1 MTNFTNS
8 NYRIT
13 MGTKN
18 LAEKGLT
25 KESNNGDNN
34 QSTGIVLNRMYTGS
48 YLSTNLGHEVINMFQ
63 ADNGKHYLYLNS
75 SGNLVGEGKNV
86 KTMLLVRGIGNNRVE
101 VVGMAK
107 NLQPVDSACCTL
119 PRDLNRINKSVQ
131 LDQKKFLTSK
141 EHKVEYGTVPIID
154 IFGEEGQQSV
164 YVSFWVDD
172 QNFFKPKD
180 GFRLIL
186 EFPPTNDKER
196 ENYRNLDNTAETD
209 EGKTKVVRIKDHNLS
224 SQSLRQ
230 FILEG
235 EDLETLT
242 ELCKVED
249 QTDCFWDA
257 GSEKIEVPKDI
268 EKRRVSIFDI
278 CQIQNDENRI
288 SNALSYFIQIY
299 PDLWGNFFK
308 NIINSED
315 LGEILSVTRE
325 ENAKVNKQECEDE
338 TGGRVD
344 LLIRTKNYYIII
356 ENKIDSDIIIDQ
368 TKNLTQLKRY
378 YNYVKHL
385 QENAEK
391 KRKEY
396 ENKKEELLKK
406 INELNLKV
414 SKSKTPNG
422 CRVRGWEKNITEFQE
437 RILKLDENINELN
450 DKVIEGFVLAPDYN
464 MPSEAERQIK
474 DDKGK
479 TCYTYQELRYSMIY
493 NWLEKNA
500 QDELSQDDNF
510 KAFHNAIKRHT
521 YEYENLSLYEDMK
534 TDFFTRIKNLTS
546 SQNQDPNA

>member
-1 MTNFTNS
+1 MEANIS
-8 NYRIT
+8 
-13 MGTKN
+13 
-18 LAEKGLT
+18 
-25 KESNNGDNN
+25 SN
-34 QSTGIVLNRMYTGS
+34 QSQLQQAATGQEVEPKGIVLNRMYTGS

-86 KTMLLVRGIGNNRVE
+86 KTMLLVRGISNNRVE

-119 PRDLNRINKSVQ
+119 PKDIDRINESIRK
-131 LDQKKFLTSK
+131 DQKDFLTSG
-141 EHKVEYGTVPIID
+141 EHIVTYGGVPIID
-154 IFGEEGQQSV
+154 IFGSKGQQSV
-164 YVSFWVDD
+164 YVSYWVEDKD
-172 QNFFKPKD
+172 FFKPKD

-186 EFPPTNDKER
+186 EFPPANNKGR
-196 ENYRNLDNTAETD
+196 ESYNTAETD
-209 EGKTKVVRIKDHNLS
+209 EVKTKVIEIKYHNLS

-235 EDLETLT
+235 EDLKTLT

-299 PDLWGNFFK
+299 PDLWGKFFK
-308 NIINSED
+308 NIINSGDLD

-325 ENAKVNKQECEDE
+325 ENAKVNKQECVDE

-356 ENKIDSDIIIDQ
+356 ENKIDSDIIIDE

-378 YNYVKHL
+378 YNYVKYL
-385 QENAEK
+385 QKNAKDE
-391 KRKEY
+391 RD
-396 ENKKEELLKK
+396 ENKNKKKELLEK
-406 INELNLKV
+406 INELKLKV
-414 SKSKTPNG
+414 SQSKTRNG
-422 CRVRGWEKNITEFQE
+422 SRVRGWNKNIEKFQKK
-437 RILKLDENINELN
+437 IHKLDEKINELN
-450 DKVIEGFVLAPDYN
+450 DKVIKGFVLAPDYN
-464 MPSEAERQIK
+464 MPKEYKRQLRK
-474 DDKGK
+474 ENQEV
-479 TCYTYQELRYSMIY
+479 YFTYQEMNYSMIY
-493 NWLEKNA
+493 EWLKQNA
-500 QDELSQDDNF
+500 QDKLNKDANF
-510 KAFHNAIKRHT
+510 KAFHDTIKRHT
-521 YEYENLSLYEDMK
+521 YKHENLYLYEEMK
-534 TDFFTRIKNLTS
+534 NTFFTRIKEINHTS
-546 SQNQDPNA
+546 STR